1 MNTSFALFKRLLR
14 YLKPYKKNVII
25 ATICSILNK
34 IFDIMPEALIGM
46 AVDTVVNKQN
56 SFLAHLGF
64 VDIMTQLYMLGGLT
78 LVVWGLESLFE
89 YIAEIYW
96 RNIGQT
102 IQHELR
108 IDAYA
113 RMQQLDMAYFAE
125 RNSGELVS
133 ILNDDVNLL
142 ERCLEDGISQSI
154 NLVVGTI
161 GVAIIFFYLAPSVAF
176 FALLPIP
183 VIMLVTRLFQN
194 WLSTLYRNVRYTA
207 GLLASFITNN
217 INGIVTIKS
226 YTAENYELNRLE
238 EKSNIYQD
246 ANKRAVIVSSAFI
259 PIIRMAI
266 AVGFIITIMLGG
278 WYAVQGTLAVGA
290 YSALVFMTQR
300 LLWPF
305 TRFAKMTDLFERSM
319 ASAQRVFDVLDRE
332 TTIKNGTRSLAKG
345 NVRGDIAFNNISF
358 VYPNGVQIF
367 NDLSFSIKAGQ
378 TAGFVG
384 STGGGKSTVIK
395 LLLRFYDISAG
406 SIVMDGIDIR
416 DLKLHDLRE
425 AIGLVS
431 QEVFLFQGTVF
442 ENIAY
447 SMQNATLEQVQHAAR
462 IAEAHEF
469 IMRLPQGYST
479 VVGERGQKL
488 SGGQRQ
494 RISIARA
501 ILKDP
506 VIFIFDEATSA
517 VDNETEVAIQ
527 HSLAAVSADHTTLVV
542 AHRLSTIRHADIIF
556 VLEHGAIIEQGTHEE
571 LLAQNGT
578 YANLWRVQTG
588 E

>member
-1 MNTSFALFKRLLR
+1 
-14 YLKPYKKNVII
+14 
-25 ATICSILNK
+25 
-34 IFDIMPEALIGM
+34 
-46 AVDTVVNKQN
+46 
-56 SFLAHLGF
+56 
-64 VDIMTQLYMLGGLT
+64 
-78 LVVWGLESLFE
+78 
-89 YIAEIYW
+89 
-96 RNIGQT
+96 
-102 IQHELR
+102 
-108 IDAYA
+108 
-113 RMQQLDMAYFAE
+113 
-125 RNSGELVS
+125 
-133 ILNDDVNLL
+133 
-142 ERCLEDGISQSI
+142 
-154 NLVVGTI
+154 
-161 GVAIIFFYLAPSVAF
+161 
-176 FALLPIP
+176 
-183 VIMLVTRLFQN
+183 
-194 WLSTLYRNVRYTA
+194 
-207 GLLASFITNN
+207 
-217 INGIVTIKS
+217 
-226 YTAENYELNRLE
+226 
-238 EKSNIYQD
+238 
-246 ANKRAVIVSSAFI
+246 
-259 PIIRMAI
+259 
-266 AVGFIITIMLGG
+266 
-278 WYAVQGTLAVGA
+278 
-290 YSALVFMTQR
+290 MTQR

-406 SIVMDGIDIR
+406 SIVMDVIDIR